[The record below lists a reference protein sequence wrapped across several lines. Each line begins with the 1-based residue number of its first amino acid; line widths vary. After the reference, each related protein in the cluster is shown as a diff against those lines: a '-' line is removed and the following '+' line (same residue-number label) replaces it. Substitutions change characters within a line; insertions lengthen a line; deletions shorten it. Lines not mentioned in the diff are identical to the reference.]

1 MKNSMFVLFF
11 ALVLAGCGGGNSNSR
26 NIDGNWTATLTNADN
41 SPAFGFTTSLTQSSG
56 SDVTV
61 ANFAFTTTSSCFASG
76 EAETGSFSLSGNFNG
91 NVTGAFGM
99 SIQSGTPSGNT
110 LALQGTVKNNVVS
123 GTWTLTGVTAG
134 CTGAGSF
141 TMTRS

>member
-26 NIDGNWTATLTNADN
+26 NINGNWTATLTNADN

-61 ANFAFTTTSSCFASG
+61 SNFTFTTTSSCFASG
-76 EAETGSFSLSGNFNG
+76 ETETGSFSLSGDFNG

-110 LALQGTVKNNVVS
+110 LVLQGTVKNNVVS

-141 TMTRS
+141 TMNRS